1 MRKYIKPLIFLLAA
15 VLLWL
20 LDRIFGWSELMSG
33 ESLSLLR
40 SIVSENLAAAAA
52 LYALLTIVGC
62 VLLALP
68 GVTFAILAGLLFG
81 PWLGSFLCLAATTL
95 GAIAAFLASRYFLR
109 DWLKPIV
116 LKNALLRR
124 FLFEEA
130 DRSAILLLLIT
141 RLVPLFP
148 YNLQNFAY
156 GITDIHLLP
165 YSLYTFLFMAPGV
178 ALFTVGIVG
187 LTSETGNAGYLLL
200 ALFLLLAV
208 FLLGWWLKRHYL
220 GQKESSHD

>member
-1 MRKYIKPLIFLLAA
+1 MRKYIKPLFFLLVLA
-15 VLLWL
+15 LLWI
-20 LDRIFGWSELMSG
+20 LDRIFGWSDLISG
-33 ESLSLLR
+33 ESLSFLQG
-40 SIVSENLAAAAA
+40 IISENLAATAV
-52 LYALLTIVGC
+52 LYVLLTIVGC

-68 GVTFAILAGLLFG
+68 GVTFAVLAGLLFG
-81 PWLGSFLCLAATTL
+81 PWLGSVLCLLATTL

-124 FLFEEA
+124 FLFDKA
-130 DRSAILLLLIT
+130 GRSAFLLLLIT
-141 RLVPLFP
+141 RLVPVFP

-156 GITDIHLLP
+156 GITDIPLLP

-178 ALFTVGIVG
+178 VLFTVGTVG
-187 LTSETGNAGYLLL
+187 LTTESGRSGHLTL
-200 ALFLLLAV
+200 ALILLLAV
-208 FLLGWWLKRHYL
+208 FFLGWWLKRRYI

>member
-1 MRKYIKPLIFLLAA
+1 MRKYTKPLIFLLILT
-15 VLLWL
+15 LLWI
-20 LDRIFGWSELMSG
+20 LDRIFGWSDLVSG
-33 ESLSLLR
+33 ESLSLLQG
-40 SIVSENLAAAAA
+40 IVSENLAAAAA
-52 LYALLTIVGC
+52 LYVLLTIVGC

-68 GVTFAILAGLLFG
+68 GVTFAVLAGLLFG
-81 PWLGSFLCLAATTL
+81 PWLGSALCLLATTL
-95 GAIAAFLASRYFLR
+95 GAVAAFLTSRYFLR

-124 FLFEEA
+124 FLFDEA
-130 DRSAILLLLIT
+130 GRSALLLLLIT

-156 GITDIHLLP
+156 GITDIPLLP

-178 ALFTVGIVG
+178 TLFTVGTVG
-187 LTSETGNAGYLLL
+187 LTAESGKAGYLLL
-200 ALFLLLAV
+200 ALFLLLTV

-220 GQKESSHD
+220 GKKEASHD